1 MEAFLTNIAS
11 GFLGALIGAYVAIR
25 INAGN
30 RKIEATEN
38 LVALVYPLGFKSWWE
53 PDQGKPALIFHD
65 CFPQLWEAQASL
77 RAALPWF
84 KRKEFDAAWQKFMA
98 IEYFNDIPRD
108 QLSRIFQKGTYTS
121 RDEAVERSAE
131 FLVYLNGLR

>member
-1 MEAFLTNIAS
+1 MEQFLTNLAS

-25 INAGN
+25 INNGN
-30 RKIEATEN
+30 RKISAVEN
-38 LVALVYPLGFKSWWE
+38 MIALVYPLGFKSWWE
-53 PDQGKPALIFHD
+53 PEQGKPAMIFHEQY
-65 CFPQLWEAQASL
+65 PQLWKAQASL

-84 KRKEFDAAWQKFMA
+84 KRKEFDSKWQRFMA
-98 IEYFNDIPRD
+98 IEYFNEIPD
-108 QLSRIFQKGTYTS
+108 EQLSKIFQKGTYNT